1 MKKFLLLIYQGPT
14 PPIPGTDRWKALV
27 AQKAES
33 VLVNGTPGI
42 LSWFPN
48 GKPMAVLG
56 FVVANERIV
65 ESYVLSDPTAS
76 ARYLRARLR
85 RSQIFIVTAT

>member
-1 MKKFLLLIYQGPT
+1 VQERSGKL
-14 PPIPGTDRWKALV
+14 
-27 AQKAES
+27 AES

-56 FVVANERIV
+56 FVVAKDRIV
-65 ESYVLSDPTAS
+65 EIYVLSDPD
-76 ARYLRARLR
+76 RLR
-85 RSQIFIVTAT
+85 QVLERA